1 MGSCL
6 GSLTLIKSAS
16 PLQFNLCIVFPIKF
30 AVEFSLQIDKVIPKC
45 IRNNN
50 LEQPRQFRRRKKRK
64 RKGTSLY
71 QMSIITIKLK

>member
-50 LEQPRQFRRRKKRK
+50 LE
-64 RKGTSLY
+64 
-71 QMSIITIKLK
+71 